1 VQIFI
6 LIIPRLNN
14 QIFEV
19 KSQDRESSE
28 WLFFRFSVWLGTNV
42 QRDFA
47 FFELMAI
54 SCPLQPGSMRGDNR
68 PEGDSMPAMQE
79 RSVKAA
85 GLKKQILSSNPL
97 HH

>member
-1 VQIFI
+1 
-6 LIIPRLNN
+6 
-14 QIFEV
+14 
-19 KSQDRESSE
+19 
-28 WLFFRFSVWLGTNV
+28 
-42 QRDFA
+42 
-47 FFELMAI
+47 MAI
-54 SCPLQPGSMRGDNR
+54 GCPLQPGAMRGDNR

>member
-1 VQIFI
+1 MQIFI
-6 LIIPRLNN
+6 LTTPRSNN

-28 WLFFRFSVWLGTNV
+28 WLFFRFSVRLGTNV

-54 SCPLQPGSMRGDNR
+54 SCPLQPGSMR
-68 PEGDSMPAMQE
+68 
-79 RSVKAA
+79 SVRAL
-85 GLKKQILSSNPL
+85 GFEKQIPSSDL
-97 HH
+97 